1 MKSSTKKRFNPLL
14 KNKIKRKKTMKGGV
28 ICEKIKLFTWK
39 ANSCYLDTILI
50 GWLHFAEVD
59 LLQKFQLMESSE
71 EDENKKSLYN
81 ILIELISHLSN
92 FANPAFQRKNPTP
105 LREEF
110 RNTLQKCDDFTDRMA
125 IPNLK
130 HTQDSV
136 EIFTQLSEFLK
147 INDIIIQNKYI
158 PFRGYSKNEIN
169 SLIAANPERR
179 RNQINTEEQGAL
191 RPPQP
196 QRPGDIEYTNI
207 VLLKPI
213 IGLISPQE
221 LINTKFEHT
230 RNDKNGHWY
239 LKDKEIYGTVH
250 GILPIGVDRASVT
263 GDVNKRINLEENI
276 QLKDGI
282 YTLVSVICYVPGHY
296 VGYYRCNSGNDW
308 IFYNDLN
315 TPTYRLM
322 GGGIETWEGKNIP
335 GYRDRFPR
343 RSATLLFYKKTEDSE
358 NIQQERA
365 NANLAKLLEE
375 QEHLNQEE
383 RIKQIEENKKYAN
396 SLKNKL

>member
-1 MKSSTKKRFNPLL
+1 MKSLRKRNFNLL
-14 KNKIKRKKTMKGGV
+14 SKNKIKRKKTMKGGV
-28 ICEKIKLFTWK
+28 ICEKIKLFSWV

-59 LLQKFQLMESSE
+59 LLQTFQTMESSE
-71 EDENKKSLYN
+71 EDDDKKNLYN

-92 FANPAFQRKNPTP
+92 FANPTFKRKNPTQ

-110 RNTLQKCDDFTDRMA
+110 RKTLQVCDDFTDTMA
-125 IPNLK
+125 IPDLT
-130 HTQDSV
+130 HTQDAL
-136 EIFTQLSEFLK
+136 EIFTRLSDFLN
-147 INDIIIQNKYI
+147 INDIIIQNTYI

-179 RNQINTEEQGAL
+179 RNEINTEEQGAL

-196 QRPGDIEYTNI
+196 PRSDNNDYINI
-207 VLLKPI
+207 ILLKPI
-213 IGLISPQE
+213 VGLISPQE
-221 LINTKFEHT
+221 LVNTKFEHT
-230 RNDKNGHWY
+230 RNDKDGHWY
-239 LKDKEIYGTVH
+239 LKEREVYGTVH
-250 GILPIGVDRASVT
+250 GILPIGIDRASVA

-296 VGYYRCNSGNDW
+296 VGYYKCNSGNNW

-315 TPTYRLM
+315 SPTYRLM
-322 GGGIETWEGKNIP
+322 GGGIESWEGKNIP

-343 RSATLLFYKKTEDSE
+343 RSATLLFYKKIEDVADQTR
-358 NIQQERA
+358 N
-365 NANLAKLLEE
+365 NAELAKLLE
-375 QEHLNQEE
+375 NQERLNE
-383 RIKQIEENKKYAN
+383 EVRIKQIEENKKFAN